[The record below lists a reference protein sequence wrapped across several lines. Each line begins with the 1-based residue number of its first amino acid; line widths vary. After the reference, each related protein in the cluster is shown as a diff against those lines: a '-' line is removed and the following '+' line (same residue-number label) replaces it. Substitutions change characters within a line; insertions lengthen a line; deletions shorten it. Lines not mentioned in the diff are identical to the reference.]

1 MILYIQKTGKE
12 VTNMKNYWTEETF
25 GSYCPSN
32 WEEICS
38 FINALIDEGADEDSD
53 LWEDFCE
60 GKIEGCPEPIFE

>member
-1 MILYIQKTGKE
+1 
-12 VTNMKNYWTEETF
+12 MKNYWTEETF

-38 FINALIDEGADEDSD
+38 FINALIDEGAGEDSD